1 MPEKDAP
8 QEPAG
13 PSLELPSLGFG
24 RKRRAKKEQPAPEPV
39 EPPTSTSAPEPAEP
53 RVPAPEPG
61 PVPETAP
68 EPVEP
73 QESAPEPV
81 PQPDPE
87 PASARGAALFTD
99 ERATEPLPSTAA
111 AEAPAEEAA
120 KEASADREP
129 ARRGWSRPALPQLGP
144 VPATLLTGLLV
155 GVITVGL
162 VWASQRLCEVL
173 RGTSSCGNAGFL
185 LLLAVL
191 VLAGLLG
198 ASLLKAFGVED
209 GGSTSFLA
217 MGLVAV
223 VLMLVL
229 ADQLFAWWMVLAVPA
244 VAMVAYVV
252 SQQVTTA
259 MVEPGGPEVRR

>member
-8 QEPAG
+8 QEPEG
-13 PSLELPSLGFG
+13 PSLELPSLRFG
-24 RKRRAKKEQPAPEPV
+24 RKRRAEKEPAPEPV
-39 EPPTSTSAPEPAEP
+39 EPTTSAPEPVQP
-53 RVPAPEPG
+53 QVPAPEPEV
-61 PVPETAP
+61 VPETAP

-99 ERATEPLPSTAA
+99 ERATEPLPATAA
-111 AEAPAEEAA
+111 AEAPAEA
-120 KEASADREP
+120 ASADREP
-129 ARRGWSRPALPQLGP
+129 ARGGWSRPALPQVGP
-144 VPATLLTGLLV
+144 VPAALLTGLLV

-198 ASLLKAFGVED
+198 GSLLKAFGVED

-229 ADQLFAWWMVLAVPA
+229 ADQLFAWWMVLVVPA

-259 MVEPGGPEVRR
+259 MVEPGGPELHR